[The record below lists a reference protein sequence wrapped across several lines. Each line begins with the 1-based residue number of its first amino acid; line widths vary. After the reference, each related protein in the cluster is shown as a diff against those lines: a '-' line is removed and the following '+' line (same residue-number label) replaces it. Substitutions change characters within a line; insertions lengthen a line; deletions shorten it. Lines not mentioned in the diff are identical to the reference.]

1 VPCVECNLLISTAL
15 ETRPNRKPPLTI
27 SDRPK
32 SMFLRVAGAARMA
45 MAALAL
51 AFVAPIGL
59 GAIPGVVS
67 EAQAAVVSRIEVRGN
82 SRMDAQTIISFLTIK
97 PGKPFNN
104 QSIDDSVKAL
114 FATGLFADVS
124 IYQNGGTLIVEV
136 DESGIVNQVFFEG
149 NKRLKDEAL
158 AGAVQTASRSTY
170 SEEKVASDVD
180 RILEAYARVGRKD
193 ASVTYEV
200 VPLANERVNVIFR
213 INEGDKTKIRTVSFV
228 GNKAFG
234 EARLRSV
241 METKPTNWFSWLNN
255 DDILDQDKL
264 QTDQERLRRFYFNN
278 GYADF
283 QILSADVQFDSE
295 GNAYSVIISVD
306 EGQRY
311 TFGNVTI
318 ESSIAELNADA
329 LYSRLEVKA
338 GRHYSSQKV
347 ENSIIALTEAVAE
360 QGYAFGQVTPRG
372 DRHFENATID
382 VTFQIDQGQRV
393 YIQQINIVGNDRTRE
408 HVIRREFDISEGDAL
423 NQVLIQRTKRR
434 LEALGFFEKVE
445 ITTRQ
450 GDAPDRVI
458 VVVKVADKATGE
470 FSIGGGYST
479 SSGPLGEISFSEK
492 NFLGR
497 GQYIKIA
504 GGFGTDERR
513 FTFSFTEPY
522 FLGYRMSAGFDVVNS
537 IVQSNSTRSYGSET
551 LSATVRFGIPITEKL
566 SSQVFYA
573 FSNESTTIASSL
585 IEPTSTVD
593 ADAIQGNTVGEI
605 SSFLVPPASPRDWMK
620 SGFGYSLTY
629 SDLDNPR
636 DPREGLYLNVRQDFY
651 GAGGDGYYLRTEGT
665 AIGYVPLSDEVDIAA
680 MLRGRGGF
688 NYAFSESGYRTLD
701 NFFQGSRH
709 IRGFDN
715 YGFGPRDPVTG
726 DALGGKYYWNA
737 TAEITFPFPLLPDS
751 LGIRGAIFADAGQLW
766 GYDDAGLTAFLA
778 SNPGF
783 PTQQITDNSLRASVG
798 GSIIWASPFG
808 PLRFDYAVPI
818 ARTSWDK
825 TREFN
830 FGISS
835 SF

>member
-1 VPCVECNLLISTAL
+1 MRKSIRPQANL
-15 ETRPNRKPPLTI
+15 
-27 SDRPK
+27 PK
-32 SMFLRVAGAARMA
+32 TLGAIRI
-45 MAALAL
+45 
-51 AFVAPIGL
+51 AFVALAITL
-59 GAIPGVVS
+59 GAPLAGLPIPGAVS
-67 EAQAAVVSRIEVRGN
+67 QAHAAVISRIDVRGN
-82 SRMDAQTIISFLTIK
+82 SRMDAQTVISFLTIK

-104 QSIDDSVKAL
+104 QNIDDSVKAL
-114 FATGLFADVS
+114 YATGLFTDVS
-124 IYQNGGTLIVEV
+124 IYQNGGTLVVEV

-158 AGAVQTASRSTY
+158 ASAVQTASRSTY

-213 INEGDKTKIRTVSFV
+213 INEGDKTKIRTIAFV

-241 METKPTNWFSWLNN
+241 LETKPTNWFSWLNN

-264 QTDQERLRRFYFNN
+264 ATDQERLRRFYFNN

-283 QILSADVQFDSE
+283 QILSADVQFDAE
-295 GNAYSVIISVD
+295 KNAYAVTFSVD

-311 TFGNVTI
+311 TFGNITI
-318 ESSIAELNADA
+318 ESTIAELNADA
-329 LYSRLEVKA
+329 LYSRVDAKP

-347 ENSIIALTEAVAE
+347 EDSIIALTEAVAE

-479 SSGPLGEISFSEK
+479 ASGPLGEISFTEK

-497 GQYIKIA
+497 GQYIKLA
-504 GGFGTDERR
+504 GGFGTEERK

-522 FLGYRMSAGFDVVNS
+522 FLGYRMSAGFD
-537 IVQSNSTRSYGSET
+537 IVQSTTDPTSTRNYGSDA
-551 LSATVRFGIPITEKL
+551 LSATLRLGIPITENL
-566 SSQVFYA
+566 SSQAFYI
-573 FSNESTTIASSL
+573 FSQESTTIAASL
-585 IEPTSTVD
+585 IEPTSTID
-593 ADAIQGNTVGEI
+593 ADAIQGNTVGEL
-605 SSFLVPPASPRDWMK
+605 SAFLVPPASPREWMK
-620 SGFGYSLTY
+620 SGFGYQLTY

-636 DPREGLYLNVRQDFY
+636 DPREGFYLNIRQDFY
-651 GAGGDGYYLRTEGT
+651 GAGGDAYYMRTEGT
-665 AIGYVPLSDEVDIAA
+665 AIGYVPLSDEVDIVG

-688 NYAFSESGYRTLD
+688 NYDFTESGYRTLD

-709 IRGFDN
+709 VRGFDN

-726 DALGGKYYWNA
+726 DALGGQYYWNA
-737 TAEITFPFPLLPDS
+737 TAEISFPFPFIPDS
-751 LGIRGAIFADAGQLW
+751 FGIRGAIFADAGQLW
-766 GYDDAGLTAFLA
+766 GYDDAGLAQFVA
-778 SNPGF
+778 NNGAVS
-783 PTQQITDNSLRASVG
+783 TQQITDNTLRASVG

-818 ARTSWDK
+818 SQAPWDK

-835 SF
+835 TF

>member
-1 VPCVECNLLISTAL
+1 M
-15 ETRPNRKPPLTI
+15 
-27 SDRPK
+27 PK
-32 SMFLRVAGAARMA
+32 TLGAIRI
-45 MAALAL
+45 
-51 AFVAPIGL
+51 AFVALAITL
-59 GAIPGVVS
+59 GAPLAGLPIPGAVS
-67 EAQAAVVSRIEVRGN
+67 QAHAAVISRIDVRGN
-82 SRMDAQTIISFLTIK
+82 SRMDAQTVISFLTIK

-104 QSIDDSVKAL
+104 QNIDDSVKAL
-114 FATGLFADVS
+114 YATGLFTDVS
-124 IYQNGGTLIVEV
+124 IYQNGGTLVVEV

-158 AGAVQTASRSTY
+158 ASAVQTASRSTY

-213 INEGDKTKIRTVSFV
+213 INEGDKTKIRTIAFV

-241 METKPTNWFSWLNN
+241 LETKPTNWFSWLNN

-264 QTDQERLRRFYFNN
+264 ATDQERLRRFYFNN

-283 QILSADVQFDSE
+283 QILSADVQFDAE
-295 GNAYSVIISVD
+295 KNAYAVTFSVD

-311 TFGNVTI
+311 TFGNITI
-318 ESSIAELNADA
+318 ESTIAELNADA
-329 LYSRLEVKA
+329 LYSRVDAKP

-347 ENSIIALTEAVAE
+347 EDSIIALTEAVAE

-458 VVVKVADKATGE
+458 VVIKVADKATGE

-479 SSGPLGEISFSEK
+479 ASGPLGEISFTEK

-497 GQYIKIA
+497 GQYIKIV
-504 GGFGTDERR
+504 GGFGTDDQNLS
-513 FTFSFTEPY
+513 FSFTEPY
-522 FLGYRMSAGFDVVNS
+522 FLGYRMSAGFD
-537 IVQSNSTRSYGSET
+537 IVSSTSDANNFRKYSTDSFSTT
-551 LSATVRFGIPITEKL
+551 LRLGIPITEKL
-566 SSQVFYA
+566 SSRWNYL
-573 FSNESTTIASSL
+573 FS
-585 IEPTSTVD
+585 IENTSVD
-593 ADAIQGNTVGEI
+593 PALLDPGGTQGDVVGEL
-605 SSFLVPPASPRDWMK
+605 SAALAPPVAPTEWMK

-629 SDLDNPR
+629 NGLDRTN
-636 DPREGLYLNVRQDFY
+636 DPREGLYWTVRTDAY
-651 GAGGDGYYLRTEGT
+651 GAGGDASFLRTEAAAAGF
-665 AIGYVPLSDEVDIAA
+665 VPLSDEVDIVG

-688 NYAFSESGYRTLD
+688 NWAFDSSGYRTLD
-701 NFFQGSRH
+701 NFFQGSKH

-726 DALGGKYYWNA
+726 DALGGMYYWNA
-737 TAEITFPFPLLPDS
+737 TAEISFPFPFLPDS
-751 LGIRGAIFADAGQLW
+751 LGVRGAIFADAGQLW
-766 GYDDAGLTAFLA
+766 GLDDTGRTAILTNTGAA
-778 SNPGF
+778 A
-783 PTQQITDNSLRASVG
+783 TQLDDNTLRASVG
-798 GSIIWASPFG
+798 GSIIWVSPFG

-818 ARTSWDK
+818 SQAPWDK

-835 SF
+835 TF